1 MVFKFFKWAIFSKQ
15 GWRCGMNQTRRI
27 HLDPWQWAHLNCFTI
42 PDMPSSIWCSL
53 GYGHHLFVFHLF
65 QTIVVAWFLTN
76 DTFQTTS
83 ICHFC
88 TLAKWQNSGLPT
100 KYKHGHSQ
108 HLKSTSTSSPT
119 LRQSFQDNKSPLTNL
134 W

>member
-1 MVFKFFKWAIFSKQ
+1 MVLFWQEKLIMVQVGFQILRQ
-15 GWRCGMNQTRRI
+15 
-27 HLDPWQWAHLNCFTI
+27 LDPWQWAHLNCFTI

-100 KYKHGHSQ
+100 KYKHWHSQ